1 MDLLN
6 DNEMRLAFEECVRR
20 MRTFFSLKRAEN
32 GDYLNNRVEGAWRG
46 FMLGYA
52 VGFNAAHDQSPTFT
66 VTPDARELAKAY
78 QSVNPDYP
86 SPATYLEAE

>member
-6 DNEMRLAFEECVRR
+6 DNDMRLSFEECVRR

-52 VGFNAAHDQSPTFT
+52 VGYNAAHEPSLTFT
-66 VTPDARELAKAY
+66 VTSDARELAQAY

>member
-46 FMLGYA
+46 FALGYT
-52 VGFNAAHDQSPTFT
+52 VGFIAAHDQSPTYT
-66 VTPDARELAKAY
+66 VTSDARELAQAY

-86 SPATYLEAE
+86 SPATYREAE

>member
-1 MDLLN
+1 MSVPS
-6 DNEMRLAFEECVRR
+6 DNEMRFAFEGCVRQ

-46 FMLGYA
+46 FALGYT
-52 VGFNAAHDQSPTFT
+52 VGFIAAHDQSPAFT
-66 VTPDARELAKAY
+66 VTPDAQSRARDFE
-78 QSVNPDYP
+78 SVNPDYP

>member
-66 VTPDARELAKAY
+66 VTPDARERAESF